1 MPLSTGDGL
10 HHGYE
15 SREAA
20 WGCCRVWEGLGAEQG
35 RAVPST
41 PEPQALLP
49 RHNPQFTVTYK
60 LPSPKKNPKHHKTNK
75 QTKLFAAS
83 KLIYT
88 VLWRINPT
96 TAQLSSFLGHHMLE
110 KHFASTT
117 TMGAWIICMSTRCI
131 SEKTVLDTFGTRYLE
146 EKWDG
151 REAVAMNSCCCRVG
165 RLK

>member
-1 MPLSTGDGL
+1 MAYTTGMRAGKRRGVAAECGKDWEQSRAELCLQTQSLRHFYLDTTHSLQLHTSCPPLKK
-10 HHGYE
+10 
-15 SREAA
+15 
-20 WGCCRVWEGLGAEQG
+20 
-35 RAVPST
+35 
-41 PEPQALLP
+41 PQKTTK
-49 RHNPQFTVTYK
+49 Q
-60 LPSPKKNPKHHKTNK
+60 TNK

-117 TMGAWIICMSTRCI
+117 TMGAWIICISTRCI
-131 SEKTVLDTFGTRYLE
+131 SEKTVLDTFGTWYLG